1 MKYMMLMMILPES
14 CQMFTAYDRALEISN
29 TDKDSSQIHAVL
41 GMVAYKFGDVDGAK
55 SSLFQRSDID
65 LKF

>member
-1 MKYMMLMMILPES
+1 
-14 CQMFTAYDRALEISN
+14 MFTAYDRALEISN
-29 TDKDSSQIHAVL
+29 TDEDSSQIHAVL